1 MALYPHRKSLLR
13 AFSAAAALSAF
24 AFAPAA
30 CSPDAETDTAPLGPA
45 AYAPDA
51 EVNPLSPESYTYRMK
66 DGSLLE
72 LTALAPNAVRV
83 RSTPNKTFSK
93 KPEFI
98 LTNAKPIPFKSAGET
113 SDGFVLSAGD
123 LSVQLTY
130 FGGGVTLMSDDEL
143 AADRERGP
151 NTLMFIGPEMSGDNV
166 FETIRSRKFT
176 KSTSRDADA
185 DSYFIETSFLR
196 QNFASEIQ
204 FGLGQFQDGVLNLY
218 NQPRQLIQVN
228 TQASVPFLYSND
240 GYGILWHNY
249 SRTLFNPAGTP
260 IELKKVGE
268 GQGQT
273 VDVTTSTGGRR
284 EFRRDNTL
292 TGEFTVER
300 DGIYAFQLDSGQTMA
315 RRHVVSIDG
324 RPVIEQRN
332 MWLPPVVGFTASLT
346 RGKHTVTVQ
355 NEANDRTSLKFRAM
369 NDTTTFCSDDAKELD
384 YVVITGDAAKV
395 MKTYRELCG
404 KTPMLPK
411 YAFGYWH
418 CRERFVSQDDLLTNL
433 REFRNRKLPVDIIVQ
448 DWQWWDSGKWNSM
461 HFDSQRFADPKGMND
476 EVHKL
481 NAHSMLSVW
490 SKASKDNPF
499 AEKMVALDG
508 YIRGTDWIDF
518 TKPEAAKL
526 YWDTIVS
533 DILSTGI
540 DSWWFD
546 ATEPE
551 NDDLHNRMITLGR
564 GNEYRN
570 VYPLIVNTTA
580 YDRLREA
587 QPDRRALI
595 LTRCAFAGQSRQPSV
610 IWSGDVGNSWGDFR
624 TQIVSGLGM
633 MLSGITYWTT
643 DTGGFFRPG
652 DQYRNREYIERLLRW
667 FEFST
672 FSPILRVHGYTSQ
685 TELWRYGEEAEKVFR
700 KYLDIRYRLLPYIYT
715 AAADAALEGGIIMR
729 PWAVDFPYADAING
743 NTYGLTAQNETE
755 YMLGPSLLVAPIT
768 TSTNTAEVYL
778 PNAGTVRR
786 GNTTSPKT
794 GWYDFWTGK
803 RYESGG
809 NKALSSTP
817 AVTVAAPLD
826 RIPVFVKEGAI
837 LPWGEPMQYVD
848 EKLPETLEIRVYPG
862 ADGSYSLYEDNG
874 KDYSYEQG
882 KFTRIGFTWDDA
894 KGELTIA
901 DRQGEYD
908 GMLKERTFRVCLM
921 NEKNAGMD
929 TVTKPDAEVKYS
941 GKKVTVDLS
950 K

>member
-1 MALYPHRKSLLR
+1 MAFFPHRKTLLR
-13 AFSAAAALSAF
+13 AFSAAVAFSALALTAA
-24 AFAPAA
+24 AA
-30 CSPDAETDTAPLGPA
+30 DPDT
-45 AYAPDA
+45 
-51 EVNPLSPESYTYRMK
+51 NPLSPDSFTYRTK
-66 DGSLLE
+66 DGMLLE
-72 LTALAPNAVRV
+72 LTALADNAVRV
-83 RSTPNKTFSK
+83 RATPNKAFSN

-98 LTNAKPIPFKSAGET
+98 LTNAKPRKFTDVRET
-113 SDGFVLSAGD
+113 ADGFICSIGD
-123 LSVQLTY
+123 LTVSLNYTT
-130 FGGGVTLMSDDEL
+130 GGFTTKTDDEI
-143 AADRERGP
+143 AADRAKGP
-151 NTLMFIGPEMSGDNV
+151 NKLTFRERNDSGLT
-166 FETIRSRKFT
+166 ESIRARKFS
-176 KSTSRDADA
+176 KSPSRDADA
-185 DSYFIETSFLR
+185 DSFCIETTFTPGNPLSDELL
-196 QNFASEIQ
+196 
-204 FGLGQFQDGVLNLY
+204 FGLGQFQDGVLNLAG
-218 NQPRQLIQVN
+218 QPRQLIQVN
-228 TQASVPFLYSND
+228 TQASVPFLYSTD

-249 SRTLFNPAGTP
+249 SRTLFNPADEP

-273 VDVTTSTGGRR
+273 VNVTTSVGGRR
-284 EFRRDNTL
+284 EFRRDSTL

-300 DGIYAFQLDSGQTMA
+300 DGYYAFQLDCGQTMA

-324 RPVIEQRN
+324 KPIVEQRN
-332 MWLPPVVGFTASLT
+332 MWLPPVVGFKVELT

-355 NEANDRTSLKFRAM
+355 NEANDRTTLKIRPSW
-369 NDTTTFCSDDAKELD
+369 DPSSTTFRSDDAKELD
-384 YVVITGDAAKV
+384 YVVITGDAAKI

-418 CRERFVSQDDLLTNL
+418 CRERFTSQNDLLANL
-433 REFRNRKLPVDIIVQ
+433 REFRARKIPVDIIVQ

-461 HFDSQRFADPKGMND
+461 HFDPQRFADPKGMND

-499 AEKMVALDG
+499 AEKMIALDG

-518 TKPEAAKL
+518 TKPAAAKL

-551 NDDLHNRMITLGR
+551 NDDLHNRNITLGR

-580 YDRLREA
+580 YDRLRQA
-587 QPDRRALI
+587 QPERRALI

-610 IWSGDVGNSWGDFR
+610 IWSGDVGSNWSDFR
-624 TQIVSGLGM
+624 TQIISGLGM
-633 MLSGITYWTT
+633 MMSGIPYWTT

-652 DQYRNREYIERLLRW
+652 DQYTNKEYIERMLRW
-667 FEFST
+667 FEYST
-672 FSPILRVHGYTSQ
+672 FAPILRVHGYTSQ

-715 AAADAALEGGIIMR
+715 AAADAALDGGVMMR
-729 PWAVDFPYADAING
+729 PWAVDFPDAAELFSSSFQV
-743 NTYGLTAQNETE
+743 YQSSETE
-755 YMLGPSLLVAPIT
+755 YMLGPSLLIAPIT
-768 TSTNTAEVYL
+768 SSTSQAEVIL
-778 PNAGTVRR
+778 PNTIASRNDDSPGAGYTV
-786 GNTTSPKT
+786 
-794 GWYDFWTGK
+794 WYDFWTGK
-803 RYESGG
+803 RFVAG
-809 NKALSSTP
+809 NGKENLIDLSPTR
-817 AVTVAAPLD
+817 AEVDAPLD
-826 RIPVFVKEGAI
+826 RIPVFVKAGAI

-882 KFTRIGFTWDDA
+882 KFTRIPFAWDDA
-894 KGELTIA
+894 KGELTIG
-901 DRQGEYD
+901 DRVGEYD
-908 GMLKERTFRVCLM
+908 GMLKNRTFRVCLM
-921 NEKNAGMD
+921 NEKNAGAD
-929 TVTKPDAEVKYS
+929 NVAKPDAEVKYS
-941 GKKVTVDLS
+941 GKKVTVNLKS
-950 K
+950 GK

>member
-1 MALYPHRKSLLR
+1 MTSSLSRKLRSLR

-24 AFAPAA
+24 ALTAA
-30 CSPDAETDTAPLGPA
+30 AADPDT
-45 AYAPDA
+45 
-51 EVNPLSPESYTYRMK
+51 NPLSPESFTYRTE
-66 DGSLLE
+66 GGLLIE
-72 LTALAPNAVRV
+72 LTALADNAVRV
-83 RSTPNKTFSK
+83 RYTPNKAFSK

-98 LTNAKPIPFKSAGET
+98 LTNAKPRAFTDVQQGSGGFSCTIDDLKVSYLVRAGGASGSLTPQEAT
-113 SDGFVLSAGD
+113 LSFSDAKTPGDGFL
-123 LSVQLTY
+123 LY
-130 FGGGVTLMSDDEL
+130 
-143 AADRERGP
+143 
-151 NTLMFIGPEMSGDNV
+151 
-166 FETIRSRKFT
+166 ETISLGTDATGAEKFT
-176 KSTSRDADA
+176 KSPSRDAPA
-185 DSYFIETSFLR
+185 DSYQVQTTFKLPVVVP
-196 QNFASEIQ
+196 EIQ
-204 FGLGQFQDGVLNLY
+204 FGLGQFQDAALNLA
-218 NQPRQLIQVN
+218 NQPRQLLQVN
-228 TQASVPFLYSND
+228 TQASVPFLYSTA
-240 GYGILWHNY
+240 GYGLLWHNY
-249 SRTLFNPAGTP
+249 SRTEFNPADTP

-273 VDVTTSTGGRR
+273 VNVTTSTGGRR
-284 EFRRDNTL
+284 EFRRDSTL
-292 TGEFTVER
+292 TGEFTVDAAGE
-300 DGIYAFQLDSGQTMA
+300 YAFQLDCGQTMA

-324 RPVIEQRN
+324 KQIVEQRN
-332 MWLPPVVGFTASLT
+332 MWLPPVVGFKVKLDA
-346 RGKHTVTVQ
+346 GKHTVTVQ
-355 NEANDRTSLKFRAM
+355 NEANDRTTLKFRPSASAPRLK
-369 NDTTTFCSDDAKELD
+369 TTTFRSDDAKEID
-384 YVVITGDAAKV
+384 YVFIFGDAEKV

-418 CRERFVSQDDLLTNL
+418 CRERFTSQDDLLTNL
-433 REFRNRKLPVDIIVQ
+433 REFRARKIPVDIIVQ

-461 HFDSQRFADPKGMND
+461 HFDPQRFADPKGMND

-499 AEKMVALDG
+499 AEKMMALDG

-518 TKPEAAKL
+518 TKPAAAKL

-551 NDDLHNRMITLGR
+551 NDDLHNRNITLGR

-610 IWSGDVGNSWGDFR
+610 IWSGDVGNSWSDFR

-633 MLSGITYWTT
+633 MMSGIPYWTT

-652 DQYRNREYIERLLRW
+652 DQYTNKDYIERMLRW
-667 FEFST
+667 FEYST
-672 FSPILRVHGYTSQ
+672 FAPILRVHGYTSQ
-685 TELWRYGEEAEKVFR
+685 TELWRYGAEAEKVFR

-715 AAADAALEGGIIMR
+715 AAADAALEGSVMMR
-729 PWAVDFPYADAING
+729 PWAVDFPDISSRIVNKK
-743 NTYGLTAQNETE
+743 NETE

-768 TSTNTAEVYL
+768 SSTNKAEVSL
-778 PNAGTVRR
+778 PAKYMTRTV
-786 GNTTSPKT
+786 
-794 GWYDFWTGK
+794 WYDFWTGK
-803 RYESGG
+803 RFEASIKLPRD
-809 NKALSSTP
+809 NPKIAPRTTE
-817 AVTVAAPLD
+817 VQVDAPLD
-826 RIPVFVKEGAI
+826 RIPVFVKAGAI

-882 KFTRIGFTWDDA
+882 KFTRIPFAWDDA
-894 KGELTIA
+894 KGELTIG
-901 DRQGEYD
+901 DRVGEYD
-908 GMLKERTFRVCLM
+908 GMLKDRTFRVCLM
-921 NEKNAGMD
+921 NEQNAGAD
-929 TVTKPDAEVKYS
+929 NIAKADAEVKYS
-941 GKKVTVDLS
+941 GKKLS
-950 K
+950 VQLKSGK

>member
-1 MALYPHRKSLLR
+1 MMLLSRHILSLR
-13 AFSAAAALSAF
+13 AVSAAVALSALALTAAAA
-24 AFAPAA
+24 
-30 CSPDAETDTAPLGPA
+30 DADT
-45 AYAPDA
+45 
-51 EVNPLSPESYTYRMK
+51 NPLSPDSFTYRTK
-66 DGSLLE
+66 DGMLLE
-72 LTALAPNAVRV
+72 LTALADNAVRV
-83 RSTPNKTFSK
+83 RATPNKAFSQ

-98 LTNAKPIPFKSAGET
+98 LTNAKPRAFTNIQET
-113 SDGFVLSAGD
+113 ADGFNCTIGD
-123 LSVQLTY
+123 LTVLLEYTPDGISA
-130 FGGGVTLMSDDEL
+130 VTDEEL
-143 AADRERGP
+143 AADREKGANWLRFYYR
-151 NTLMFIGPEMSGDNV
+151 NQSSTSGLS
-166 FETIRSRKFT
+166 ERIRARKFT
-176 KSTSRDADA
+176 KSLSNDAPE
-185 DSYFIETSFLR
+185 DSYCVEATFTNPIGREV
-196 QNFASEIQ
+196 Q
-204 FGLGQFQDGVLNLY
+204 FGLGQFQDGVLNIA
-218 NQPRQLIQVN
+218 NQPRQLLQVN
-228 TQASVPFLYSND
+228 TQASVPFLYSPS

-249 SRTLFNPAGTP
+249 SRTLFNPADEP
-260 IELKKVGE
+260 IELTRVGV
-268 GQGQT
+268 GQGQN
-273 VDVTTSTGGRR
+273 VNVTTSVGGRR
-284 EFRRDNTL
+284 EFRRDSTL

-300 DGIYAFQLDSGQTMA
+300 DGYYAFQLDCGQTMA

-324 RPVIEQRN
+324 KQIVEQRN
-332 MWLPPVVGFTASLT
+332 TWLPPVVGFQVKLTA
-346 RGKHTVTVQ
+346 GKHTVTVQ
-355 NEANDRTSLKFRAM
+355 NEANDRTTLKIRPIP
-369 NDTTTFCSDDAKELD
+369 DGSSSTTFRSDDAKELD
-384 YVVITGDAAKV
+384 YVYITGDAAKV

-418 CRERFVSQDDLLTNL
+418 CRERFVSQNDLLTNL
-433 REFRNRKLPVDIIVQ
+433 REFRKREIPVDIIVQ

-461 HFDSQRFADPKGMND
+461 HFDSQRFGDPKGMND
-476 EVHKL
+476 EVHAL

-499 AEKMVALDG
+499 AEKMVALNG

-551 NDDLHNRMITLGR
+551 NDDLHNRRITLGR

-580 YDRLREA
+580 YDRLRQA
-587 QPDRRALI
+587 QPERRALI

-610 IWSGDVGNSWGDFR
+610 IWSGDVGNSWSDFR

-633 MLSGITYWTT
+633 MMSGIPYWTT

-652 DQYRNREYIERLLRW
+652 DQYTNKDYIERMLRW
-667 FEFST
+667 FEYST
-672 FSPILRVHGYTSQ
+672 FAPILRVHGYTSQ

-715 AAADAALEGGIIMR
+715 AAADAALEGGVMMR
-729 PWAVDFPYADAING
+729 PWAVDFPDISSRIVNKK
-743 NTYGLTAQNETE
+743 NETE

-768 TSTNTAEVYL
+768 SSTNKAEVFL
-778 PNAGTVRR
+778 PAKYMTGTV
-786 GNTTSPKT
+786 
-794 GWYDFWTGK
+794 WYDFWTGK
-803 RYESGG
+803 RFEASILLPED
-809 NKALSSTP
+809 NPKIAPHTTE
-817 AVTVAAPLD
+817 VQVDAPLD
-826 RIPVFVKEGAI
+826 RIPVFVKAGAI

-882 KFTRIGFTWDDA
+882 KFTRIPFAWDDA
-894 KGELTIA
+894 KRELTIG

-908 GMLKERTFRVCLM
+908 GMLKDRKFRVCLM
-921 NEKNAGMD
+921 NEKNAG
-929 TVTKPDAEVKYS
+929 VENVAKPDAEVKYS
-941 GKKVTVDLS
+941 GKKVTVKLDR
-950 K
+950 

>member
-1 MALYPHRKSLLR
+1 MAFFLHRKTFR
-13 AFSAAAALSAF
+13 AFSAAAALSAL
-24 AFAPAA
+24 ALTATAA
-30 CSPDAETDTAPLGPA
+30 DPDT
-45 AYAPDA
+45 
-51 EVNPLSPESYTYRMK
+51 NPLSPESFTYRTA
-66 DGSLLE
+66 DGLLIE
-72 LTALAPNAVRV
+72 LTALADNAVRV
-83 RSTPNKTFSK
+83 RYTPNKAFSK

-98 LTNAKPIPFKSAGET
+98 LTNAKPRAFTDAQRLSK
-113 SDGFVLSAGD
+113 GFTCTIGD
-123 LSVQLTY
+123 LKVSYLVMAGGTADSATPQKAWLHFGDSKVNAKLTETLSVGTDAT
-130 FGGGVTLMSDDEL
+130 GGTG
-143 AADRERGP
+143 
-151 NTLMFIGPEMSGDNV
+151 
-166 FETIRSRKFT
+166 KFD
-176 KSTSRDADA
+176 KSPSRDAPA
-185 DSYFIETSFLR
+185 DSYRVQTSLSYEKKGFR
-196 QNFASEIQ
+196 FY
-204 FGLGQFQDGVLNLY
+204 GLGQFQDGILDLAGL
-218 NQPRQLIQVN
+218 PRQLLQVN
-228 TQASVPFLYSND
+228 TQASVPFLVSPN
-240 GYGILWHNY
+240 GSFGILWHNY
-249 SRTLFNPAGTP
+249 SRTEFNPANTP

-273 VDVTTSTGGRR
+273 VDVTTSVGGRR
-284 EFRRDNTL
+284 EFRRDSTL
-292 TGEFTVER
+292 TGEFTVDAAGE
-300 DGIYAFQLDSGQTMA
+300 YAFQLDCGQTMA

-324 RPVIEQRN
+324 KSIVEQRN
-332 MWLPPVVGFTASLT
+332 MWLPPVVGFKVGLKA
-346 RGKHTVTVQ
+346 GKHTVTVQ
-355 NEANDRTSLKFRAM
+355 NEANDRTTLKYGKCDRSKLTFR
-369 NDTTTFCSDDAKELD
+369 SDDAKEID
-384 YVVITGDAAKV
+384 YVVITGGADKV

-418 CRERFVSQDDLLTNL
+418 CRERFTSQDDLLANL
-433 REFRNRKLPVDIIVQ
+433 REFRARKIPVDIIVQ

-461 HFDSQRFADPKGMND
+461 HFDPQRFADPKGMND

-499 AEKMVALDG
+499 AEKMIALDG
-508 YIRGTDWIDF
+508 YIKGTDWIDF

-551 NDDLHNRMITLGR
+551 NDDLHNRTITLGR

-624 TQIVSGLGM
+624 TQIISGLGM
-633 MLSGITYWTT
+633 MMSGIPYWTT

-652 DQYRNREYIERLLRW
+652 DQYRNKEYIERMLRW
-667 FEFST
+667 FEYST

-715 AAADAALEGGIIMR
+715 AAADAALEGGVIMR

-743 NTYGLTAQNETE
+743 NTSGLTAQNETE
-755 YMLGPSLLVAPIT
+755 YMLGPSLLVAPVTSST
-768 TSTNTAEVYL
+768 TTAEVYL
-778 PNAGTVRR
+778 PNEGTVRR
-786 GNTTSPKT
+786 GNTVSPKT
-794 GWYDFWTGK
+794 VWYDFWTGR

-809 NKALSSTP
+809 NRALSSTP
-817 AVTVAAPLD
+817 EVTVAAPLD
-826 RIPVFVKEGAI
+826 RIPVFVKAGAI

-874 KDYSYEQG
+874 RDYSYEQG
-882 KFTRIGFTWDDA
+882 KFTRINFTWDDA

-908 GMLKERTFRVCLM
+908 GMLKDRTFRVCLM
-921 NEKNAGMD
+921 NGKNAGAD
-929 TVTKPDAEVKYS
+929 NVATPDAEVKYS
-941 GKKVTVDLS
+941 GKKVTVNLKS
-950 K
+950 GK